1 MKVQYTI
8 NIVPEED
15 GEGYYVTV
23 PTLPGCFSQG
33 YTVEE
38 AQKNIVEAIRL
49 HLKCIK
55 EEGGKIPYEK
65 RSVLNTI
72 VEVAI

>member
-23 PTLPGCFSQG
+23 PALPGCFSQG

-38 AQKNIVEAIRL
+38 AQDNIVEAIRL

-55 EEGGKIPYEK
+55 
-65 RSVLNTI
+65 
-72 VEVAI
+72 

>member
-23 PTLPGCFSQG
+23 PALPGCFSQG

-55 EEGGKIPYEK
+55 EEGEKIPYEK

>member
-23 PTLPGCFSQG
+23 PALPGCFSQG
-33 YTVEE
+33 STVEE

-49 HLKCIK
+49 HLKGIK
-55 EEGGKIPYEK
+55 EEGEEIPYEK
-65 RSVLNTI
+65 SPILNTV
-72 VEVAI
+72 VEVTT